1 MTIKIQIKINEQVG
15 NVKECEIQ
23 TQVDFCWGC
32 GGAMDSL
39 FKVVW
44 GCDML

>member
-1 MTIKIQIKINEQVG
+1 MTIRIQIKINEQVG

-23 TQVDFCWGC
+23 AQVDFCWG
-32 GGAMDSL
+32 GGAMDGL

-44 GCDML
+44 DCDML